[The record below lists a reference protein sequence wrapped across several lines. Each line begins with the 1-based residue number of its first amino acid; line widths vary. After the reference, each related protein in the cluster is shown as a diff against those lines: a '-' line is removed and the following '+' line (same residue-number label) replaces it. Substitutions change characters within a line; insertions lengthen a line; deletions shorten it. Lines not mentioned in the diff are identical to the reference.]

1 MFISLLFAVQT
12 SSGYQVVNIEMTH
25 AIFLKPLTVAV
36 FRGLKR
42 KILALIRL
50 LYS

>member
-12 SSGYQVVNIEMTH
+12 SSGYQVVNIEMTRD
-25 AIFLKPLTVAV
+25 FLKPLTVAV